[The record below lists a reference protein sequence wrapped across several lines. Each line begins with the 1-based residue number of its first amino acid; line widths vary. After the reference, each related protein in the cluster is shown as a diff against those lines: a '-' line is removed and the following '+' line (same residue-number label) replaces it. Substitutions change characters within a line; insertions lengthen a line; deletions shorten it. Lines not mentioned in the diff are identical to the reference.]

1 MSWSFSVEKGAA
13 FKVELYFKHV
23 IKTETHVAA
32 AIWESGH
39 SRGLNKKKIDQN
51 KKRSKNSFMI
61 RKLLL

>member
-1 MSWSFSVEKGAA
+1 MAFSVEKGAA

-39 SRGLNKKKIDQN
+39 SRGLNKKKLTKIN
-51 KKRSKNSFMI
+51 
-61 RKLLL
+61 